1 MDGPVTPYKLFVV
14 TGNGRYTDFL
24 WLSTA
29 KAVQNYWG
37 GGGGFLLKEFNK
49 LLGFSIGRVK
59 KINTEIVF

>member
-1 MDGPVTPYKLFVV
+1 MDGPVTPYKLCVV

-37 GGGGFLLKEFNK
+37 GFLLKEFNK
-49 LLGFSIGRVK
+49 LLGFSTGKVK
-59 KINTEIVF
+59 KINTELVF